1 MTMLKKAMIIATI
14 AGIFIATGCSNN
26 KGDQENQAE
35 TTVSVSTIPVRLQTM
50 NNTLN
55 LLGNVNGNQEVRVF
69 SKIPDRI
76 TELAVDMGDPVS
88 NGSLIAV
95 VENSKIQSQVN
106 QVKANLEQA
115 RAQLANLETE
125 YKRMQQLY
133 KQNAVS
139 QQQYDGTKTQMDAT
153 RAQVKA
159 LEEGLKQAKSQL
171 EDSYIRSP
179 INGVIGQRFLS
190 VGDMAVGQ
198 MPVVTVVQ
206 MDTIKIMVNVIE
218 KYASNLRIGLPAK
231 ITIASLQDTSFDGK
245 ITKVSPVIDPQSRMI
260 LTEIKVPNPERKLKP
275 GMFAD
280 VQIIL
285 ESHPDAM
292 VVPQYAILQKT
303 ELTITSTGNQEIIRQ
318 DHIFVVKNDTAYYR
332 AIQTGFQEGNIT
344 EVVSG
349 LNRDDKVVILGQNN
363 LEDSTKVRVVDESGA
378 QI

>member
-1 MTMLKKAMIIATI
+1 MLRKALIIATM
-14 AGIFIATGCSNN
+14 AGIFIATGCSKNS
-26 KGDQENQAE
+26 GDQENQADNA
-35 TTVSVSTIPVRLQTM
+35 VSVTIIPVRTQDM

-88 NGSLIAV
+88 DGSLIAV
-95 VENSKIQSQVN
+95 VENSKIRSQVN

-125 YKRMQQLY
+125 YNRMQQLY

-139 QQQYDGTKTQMDAT
+139 QQQYDGTKTQMEAT
-153 RAQVKA
+153 QAQVRA
-159 LEEGLKQAKSQL
+159 LEEGLNQAKSQL

-179 INGVIGQRFLS
+179 IDGVIGQRFLS

-198 MPVVTVVQ
+198 LPVVTVVQ
-206 MDTIKIMVNVIE
+206 MDTVKIMVNVIE
-218 KYASNLRIGLPAK
+218 KYASNIKVGLPAK
-231 ITIASLQDTSFDGK
+231 ITITSLRDTSFTGK
-245 ITKVSPVIDPQSRMI
+245 ITKISPVIDPQSRMI
-260 LTEIKVPNPERKLKP
+260 LTEIKVPNSERKLKP

-280 VQIIL
+280 VRIIL

-292 VVPQYAILQKT
+292 VIPQYAILQKT
-303 ELTITSTGNQEIIRQ
+303 ELNITPTGDQEIVRQ
-318 DHIFVVKNDTAYYR
+318 DHVYVVKNDTAYYK
-332 AIQTGFQEGNIT
+332 AIQIGFQEGNVT
-344 EVVSG
+344 EVLSG
-349 LNRDDKVVILGQNN
+349 LNMNDKVVILGQNN
-363 LEDSTKVRVVDESGA
+363 LEDSTAVRVVDESEA

>member
-1 MTMLKKAMIIATI
+1 MLRKALIIATM
-14 AGIFIATGCSNN
+14 AGIFIATGCSKNS
-26 KGDQENQAE
+26 GDQENQADNA
-35 TTVSVSTIPVRLQTM
+35 VSVTIIPVRTQDM

-88 NGSLIAV
+88 DGSLIAV
-95 VENSKIQSQVN
+95 VENSKIRSQVN

-125 YKRMQQLY
+125 YNRMQQLY

-139 QQQYDGTKTQMDAT
+139 QQQYDGTKTQMEAT
-153 RAQVKA
+153 QAQVRA
-159 LEEGLKQAKSQL
+159 LEEGLNQAKSQL

-179 INGVIGQRFLS
+179 IDGVIGQRFLS

-198 MPVVTVVQ
+198 LPVVTVVQ
-206 MDTIKIMVNVIE
+206 MDTVKIMVNVIE
-218 KYASNLRIGLPAK
+218 KYASNIKVGLPAK
-231 ITIASLQDTSFDGK
+231 ITIASLRDTSFTGK
-245 ITKVSPVIDPQSRMI
+245 ITKISPVIDPQSRMI
-260 LTEIKVPNPERKLKP
+260 LTEIKVPNSERELKP

-280 VQIIL
+280 VRIIL

-292 VVPQYAILQKT
+292 VIPQYAILQKT
-303 ELTITSTGNQEIIRQ
+303 ELNITPTGDQEIVRQ
-318 DHIFVVKNDTAYYR
+318 DHVYVVKNDTAYYK
-332 AIQTGFQEGNIT
+332 AIQIGFQEGNVT
-344 EVVSG
+344 EVISG
-349 LNRDDKVVILGQNN
+349 LNMNDKVVILGQNN
-363 LEDSTKVRVVDESGA
+363 LEDSTTVRVVDESEA

>member
-1 MTMLKKAMIIATI
+1 MLRKALIIATM
-14 AGIFIATGCSNN
+14 AGIFIATGCSKNN
-26 KGDQENQAE
+26 GDQENQADNA
-35 TTVSVSTIPVRLQTM
+35 VSVTIIPVRTQDM

-88 NGSLIAV
+88 DGSLIAV
-95 VENSKIQSQVN
+95 VENSKIRSQVN

-125 YKRMQQLY
+125 YNRMQQLY

-139 QQQYDGTKTQMDAT
+139 QQQYDGTKTQMEAT
-153 RAQVKA
+153 QAQVRA
-159 LEEGLKQAKSQL
+159 LEEGLNQAKSQL

-179 INGVIGQRFLS
+179 IDGVIGQRFLS

-198 MPVVTVVQ
+198 LPVVTVVQ
-206 MDTIKIMVNVIE
+206 MDTVKIMVNVIE
-218 KYASNLRIGLPAK
+218 KYASNIKVGLPAK
-231 ITIASLQDTSFDGK
+231 ITITSLRDTSFTGK
-245 ITKVSPVIDPQSRMI
+245 ITKISPVIDPQSRMI
-260 LTEIKVPNPERKLKP
+260 LTEIKVPNSERKLKP

-280 VQIIL
+280 VRIIL

-292 VVPQYAILQKT
+292 VIPQYAILQKT
-303 ELTITSTGNQEIIRQ
+303 ELNITPTGDQEIVRQ
-318 DHIFVVKNDTAYYR
+318 DHVYVVKNDTAYYK
-332 AIQTGFQEGNIT
+332 AIQIGFQEGNVT
-344 EVVSG
+344 EVISG
-349 LNRDDKVVILGQNN
+349 LNMNDKVVILGQNN
-363 LEDSTKVRVVDESGA
+363 LEDSTTVRVVDESEA